1 MLGYPPATSFFRVE
15 GRWKAKI
22 HRCLDDLDGFRMDF
36 WMENGSDDSDGVLCI
51 HFLGG
56 VIAVI
61 IITIIMIIRYKYI
74 YIHYITLHLVYIAYH
89 TIPYHAVPCHA
100 IQYIHT

>member
-1 MLGYPPATSFFRVE
+1 MPKSLPRCWTTLLRPVTFQGGW

-22 HRCLDDLDGFRMDF
+22 HCCLDDLDGFRMVF

-51 HFLGG
+51 HIWGG

-61 IITIIMIIRYKYI
+61 IITIIMIIR
-74 YIHYITLHLVYIAYH
+74 
-89 TIPYHAVPCHA
+89 
-100 IQYIHT
+100 

>member
-1 MLGYPPATSFFRVE
+1 VLGYPPATSFFRVE

-22 HRCLDDLDGFRMDF
+22 HRCLDHLDGFRMDF

-51 HFLGG
+51 HILGG

-61 IITIIMIIRYKYI
+61 ITIIMIMIDIYI
-74 YIHYITLHLVYIAYH
+74 YITLHYITLHYI
-89 TIPYHAVPCHA
+89 
-100 IQYIHT
+100 